1 MGGPG
6 WDDGDCDEQRNPHGE
21 LALQVG
27 GSLRTFSGIS
37 CCGSA
42 GEGPDVVSV
51 GMWVSSLAS
60 LSGLRIWCCHKLRH
74 RSQL

>member
-42 GEGPDVVSV
+42 GEGPLWGCGFHPWPHSV
-51 GMWVSSLAS
+51 G
-60 LSGLRIWCCHKLRH
+60 
-74 RSQL
+74 